1 MISEPLTPR
10 QWLEDNPLR
19 PGESLYAVISST
31 SDADPLA
38 AYRQQG
44 GVEPPDKLWADTAY
58 ADWLPVMPY
67 LLKLTPD
74 SEFIQ
79 WAAQTDADDWG
90 WLAISTASPQRI
102 SEHLRSLTQVLM
114 PSGEA
119 VFFRFWDGRHW
130 LPILQHLGTA
140 TRDVLPVFD
149 RYWIN
154 GQPVTVGQG
163 EVLAAPTFPWW
174 QVPDDLLDSLAEQ
187 DLNTVIDNLMQWL
200 KDAHAPLYAS
210 IGEAHLR
217 LKVEHFVQ
225 RSSPTQRKDSGLLL
239 AHVQQEVCA

>member
-1 MISEPLTPR
+1 MNSEPLTPR
-10 QWLEDNPLR
+10 QWLADNPLR

-44 GVEPPDKLWADTAY
+44 GVEPPDRLWADTAY

-67 LLKLTPD
+67 LLRLTPD

-90 WLAISTASPQRI
+90 WLAISTACPLRI
-102 SEHLRSLTQVLM
+102 TEHLRSLTQVLM

-130 LPILQHLGTA
+130 LPILQHLGTT

-163 EVLAAPTFPWW
+163 EVLADG
-174 QVPDDLLDSLAEQ
+174 DDDEQ
-187 DLNTVIDNLMQWL
+187 
-200 KDAHAPLYAS
+200 H
-210 IGEAHLR
+210 
-217 LKVEHFVQ
+217 EHHEHTDGKENAQ
-225 RSSPTQRKDSGLLL
+225 
-239 AHVQQEVCA
+239 

>member
-74 SEFIQ
+74 S
-79 WAAQTDADDWG
+79 
-90 WLAISTASPQRI
+90 
-102 SEHLRSLTQVLM
+102 
-114 PSGEA
+114 
-119 VFFRFWDGRHW
+119 
-130 LPILQHLGTA
+130 
-140 TRDVLPVFD
+140 
-149 RYWIN
+149 
-154 GQPVTVGQG
+154 
-163 EVLAAPTFPWW
+163 
-174 QVPDDLLDSLAEQ
+174 
-187 DLNTVIDNLMQWL
+187 
-200 KDAHAPLYAS
+200 
-210 IGEAHLR
+210 
-217 LKVEHFVQ
+217 
-225 RSSPTQRKDSGLLL
+225 
-239 AHVQQEVCA
+239 